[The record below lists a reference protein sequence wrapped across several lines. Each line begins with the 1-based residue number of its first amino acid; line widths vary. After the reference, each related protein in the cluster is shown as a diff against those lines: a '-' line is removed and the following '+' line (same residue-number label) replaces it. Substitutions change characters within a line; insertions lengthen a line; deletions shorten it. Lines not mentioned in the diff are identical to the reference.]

1 MDIMNDFLADFY
13 DEVDTPLDAYEA
25 FLLTTDY
32 LYTRPNWDRLV
43 MNVSG
48 RYAKYR
54 VEFQWLPDDERMV
67 ATCLSEIMLDP
78 DYETLVAPL
87 FLKINRSLP
96 FGHFDINV
104 AGNPVFKHSYSTK
117 HLNTQVTMEE
127 LDDFRV
133 AAVKFFDR
141 HYAALS
147 VMNNHMRRLA
157 DAGFVLEMD
166 DFLPAVPAVN
176 DNPDDITIHNN
187 QQQDFALALMD
198 VQGEG

>member
-1 MDIMNDFLADFY
+1 MIEDFLADFY

-25 FLLTTDY
+25 FLLTTEC
-32 LYTRPNWDRLV
+32 LYKRPNWDRLV

-54 VEFQWLPDDERMV
+54 IEFLWLPEDERMV
-67 ATCLSEIMLDP
+67 ATCLSEIMLNP
-78 DYETLVAPL
+78 DYETLAAPL

-96 FGHFDINV
+96 FGHFDMNM
-104 AGNPVFKHSYSTK
+104 AGHPVFKHSYSIK
-117 HLNTQVTMEE
+117 HANAQISMEE
-127 LDDFRV
+127 LEEFRES
-133 AAVKFFDR
+133 AVKFFDK

-147 VMNNHMRRLA
+147 MMNNHMRRLA

-166 DFLPAVPAVN
+166 DFLPAVN
-176 DNPDDITIHNN
+176 DNPDAEPSS